1 MLLPYLG
8 YNLVFLSALY
18 VATSVQTIL
27 YESCHSIIPKN
38 IQARFIIITDF
49 FFLLK
54 RQKLRLNNFSK
65 DTDYSGGFG
74 I

>member
-49 FFLLK
+49 FFFVEETETQIK
-54 RQKLRLNNFSK
+54 
-65 DTDYSGGFG
+65 
-74 I
+74 